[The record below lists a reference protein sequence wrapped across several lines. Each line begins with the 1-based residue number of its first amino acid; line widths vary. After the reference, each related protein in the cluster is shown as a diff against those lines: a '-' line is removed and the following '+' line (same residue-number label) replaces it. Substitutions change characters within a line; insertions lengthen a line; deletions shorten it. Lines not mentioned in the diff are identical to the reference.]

1 MEGLLIYSWRNINMN
16 DLLLLNEVSKR
27 LGIIAH
33 KLVYAITTGKV
44 PEPRL
49 RINNKRIFQ
58 PDDVKRLANH
68 FGVTLKDKEAHAQ

>member
-1 MEGLLIYSWRNINMN
+1 MN
-16 DLLLLNEVSKR
+16 ELLLLHEVSKR

-58 PDDVKRLANH
+58 PDDVKRLADH
-68 FGVTLKDKEAHAQ
+68 FGVKLKEAHAE

>member
-1 MEGLLIYSWRNINMN
+1 MN
-16 DLLLLNEVSKR
+16 ELLLLHEVSKR

-33 KLVYAITTGKV
+33 KLVYAITSGKV

-58 PDDVKRLANH
+58 ADDVKRLADH
-68 FGVTLKDKEAHAQ
+68 FGIKLWDKEAHAK

>member
-1 MEGLLIYSWRNINMN
+1 MN
-16 DLLLLNEVSKR
+16 ELLLLHEVSKR

-33 KLVYAITTGKV
+33 KLVYAITSGKV

-58 PDDVKRLANH
+58 PDDVKRLADF
-68 FGVTLKDKEAHAQ
+68 FGVKLKDQEAHAQ